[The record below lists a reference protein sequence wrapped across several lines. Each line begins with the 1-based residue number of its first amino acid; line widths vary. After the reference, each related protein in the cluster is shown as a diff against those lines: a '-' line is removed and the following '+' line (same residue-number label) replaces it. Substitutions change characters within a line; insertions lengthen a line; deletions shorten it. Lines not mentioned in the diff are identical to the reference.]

1 MRKVEN
7 FFIQIHAY
15 KVGRFYLRS
24 MQVPLIDEINGFPP
38 VTESRKDGIL
48 AVGGELSATL
58 LLSAYEKGI
67 FPWYNPGEM
76 IMWWSPEVRGV
87 IHLDGLKKHKSMRNE
102 LNKKRYKVTYDT
114 CFEKVIR
121 ACAQDPRGAENGDEA
136 GTWIGEDMI
145 EAYTGL
151 HNLGMA
157 HSIEV
162 WLGDELVGG
171 LYGVSIGRM
180 FFGESMFS
188 KSTNASKVGLFHLAE
203 KLKNWGFGPIDCQ
216 MMNRHIE
223 TLGAVPMSREA
234 FGEVL
239 SQYLR
244 AGETIKGSWTE

>member
-102 LNKKRYKVTYDT
+102 LNKK
-114 CFEKVIR
+114 
-121 ACAQDPRGAENGDEA
+121 
-136 GTWIGEDMI
+136 
-145 EAYTGL
+145 
-151 HNLGMA
+151 
-157 HSIEV
+157 
-162 WLGDELVGG
+162 
-171 LYGVSIGRM
+171 
-180 FFGESMFS
+180 
-188 KSTNASKVGLFHLAE
+188 
-203 KLKNWGFGPIDCQ
+203 
-216 MMNRHIE
+216 
-223 TLGAVPMSREA
+223 
-234 FGEVL
+234 
-239 SQYLR
+239 
-244 AGETIKGSWTE
+244 